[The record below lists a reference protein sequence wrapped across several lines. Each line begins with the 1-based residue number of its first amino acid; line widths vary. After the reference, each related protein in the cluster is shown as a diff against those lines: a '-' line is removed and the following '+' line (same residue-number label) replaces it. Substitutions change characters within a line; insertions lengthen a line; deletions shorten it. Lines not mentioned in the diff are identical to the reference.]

1 MKSAQN
7 QKPLPMVGR
16 ESRPLRVLVVEDS
29 ETDARLMVSHLESSG
44 YNVHHQRVCGA
55 AAMEEALE
63 REQWDLVLCD
73 YTLPSFSVALA
84 SSLLKKKKLDLPFI
98 VISGTVGE
106 ILAVEVMKAGAHDF
120 IVKDNL
126 ARLAPAIDREMREAQ
141 IRGQRAADL
150 GKLFYLAAIVDSTGE
165 AIISQNMDGIITT
178 WNAGAR
184 QLFGYTEAEAV
195 GSSIFII
202 IPESLRST
210 RLEIFEK
217 LRSGEPIPPF
227 ETKRVRKDGVEVD
240 VYLAISPIKSADGK
254 LMGASSIA
262 YDITERKR
270 IEDERTRMI
279 EQLNETL
286 SKVRTLSGLLPI
298 CANCKKIRD
307 DKGYWQKLETFV
319 HEHSNAEFSHSI
331 CPDCMEKLYPDFTKP
346 KE

>member
-1 MKSAQN
+1 
-7 QKPLPMVGR
+7 
-16 ESRPLRVLVVEDS
+16 
-29 ETDARLMVSHLESSG
+29 
-44 YNVHHQRVCGA
+44 
-55 AAMEEALE
+55 MEKALE
-63 REQWDLVLCD
+63 REPWDLVLCD
-73 YTLPSFSVALA
+73 YRLPSFSVARA
-84 SSLLKKKKLDLPFI
+84 SGLLKKKKLDLPFI

-106 ILAVEVMKAGAHDF
+106 KLAVEVMRAGAHDF

-126 ARLAPAIDREMREAQ
+126 ARLAPAIDRELREAQ
-141 IRGQRAADL
+141 IRAQGAADL
-150 GKLFYLAAIVDSTGE
+150 EKLFYLAAIVDSTGE
-165 AIISQNMDGIITT
+165 AIMSQNLDGIITT

-184 QLFGYTEAEAV
+184 ELFGYTEAEAV
-195 GSSIFII
+195 GQSVFLI
-202 IPESLRST
+202 IPESLRPT

-217 LRSGEPIPPF
+217 LRKGEPIPPF
-227 ETKRVRKDGVEVD
+227 ETKCVRKDGVQVD
-240 VYLAISPIKSADGK
+240 VYLAISPIKGTEGK

-262 YDITERKR
+262 YDITERKK
-270 IEDERTRMI
+270 IEAERTRMI

-331 CPDCMEKLYPDFTKP
+331 CPDCMEKLYPDFSKP